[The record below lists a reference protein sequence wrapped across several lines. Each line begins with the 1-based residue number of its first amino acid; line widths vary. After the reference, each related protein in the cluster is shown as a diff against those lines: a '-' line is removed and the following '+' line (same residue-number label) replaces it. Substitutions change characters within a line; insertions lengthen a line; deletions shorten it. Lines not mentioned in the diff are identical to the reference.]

1 MGDYFKIQW
10 ILLFLTLITFNAFG
24 HDPIEVQSRTTALQM
39 VLDQSSSTEN
49 SGFCNSLPAA
59 LRTPDEITSVLEQIS
74 QADPPSPEKV
84 RNLIIQQTEPL
95 AQGTQDID
103 LPSPIYLMTQELGVS
118 FSNLEKPSWFSGG
131 NEKNY
136 RLPKTA
142 SFGNY
147 FKDLFIKVT
156 ETAIPWNP
164 TVLSRSDLFH
174 GHLIYHST
182 LKDLII
188 VFHAKEY
195 PRENPSL
202 CSGCSMRKLF
212 DLFSLHLS
220 PQIKTQPA
228 TDSYLRRN
236 FIISLRQRKLCGAN
250 TRIRG
255 FAPLAQSQGDG
266 STLDSVKASDLGKL
280 GEIMNINFFASEGA
294 PLFFDILKS
303 AE

>member
-1 MGDYFKIQW
+1 
-10 ILLFLTLITFNAFG
+10 
-24 HDPIEVQSRTTALQM
+24 
-39 VLDQSSSTEN
+39 
-49 SGFCNSLPAA
+49 
-59 LRTPDEITSVLEQIS
+59 
-74 QADPPSPEKV
+74 
-84 RNLIIQQTEPL
+84 
-95 AQGTQDID
+95 
-103 LPSPIYLMTQELGVS
+103 
-118 FSNLEKPSWFSGG
+118 
-131 NEKNY
+131 
-136 RLPKTA
+136 
-142 SFGNY
+142 
-147 FKDLFIKVT
+147 
-156 ETAIPWNP
+156 
-164 TVLSRSDLFH
+164 
-174 GHLIYHST
+174 
-182 LKDLII
+182 
-188 VFHAKEY
+188 
-195 PRENPSL
+195 
-202 CSGCSMRKLF
+202 MRKLF